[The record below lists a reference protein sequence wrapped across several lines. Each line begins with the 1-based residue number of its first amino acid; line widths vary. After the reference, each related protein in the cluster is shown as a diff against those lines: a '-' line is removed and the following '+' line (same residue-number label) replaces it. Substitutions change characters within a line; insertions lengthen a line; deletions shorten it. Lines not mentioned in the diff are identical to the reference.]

1 MNFPGKSIA
10 GSNREGIL
18 HFLHR
23 PPTVIVPLIQPANP
37 LTAGRGVEHVP
48 AHGNQGLWIADVGA
62 AVGPDSGRRLSG
74 EACRVD
80 QGARAQGRPDRV
92 AVARSVVDPLAP

>member
-23 PPTVIVPLIQPANP
+23 PPTVIVPLIQPANAVDRR
-37 LTAGRGVEHVP
+37 AG
-48 AHGNQGLWIADVGA
+48 
-62 AVGPDSGRRLSG
+62 S
-74 EACRVD
+74 
-80 QGARAQGRPDRV
+80 
-92 AVARSVVDPLAP
+92 